1 MEHELIT
8 QIEPTRGS
16 RSNAADGAVLSIP
29 SKSNLSEVAFF
40 KASDEVSLGPGLG
53 FTTSSIIDQ
62 LTSFH
67 GYLASGVFI
76 RLQMLALGRKHL
88 GVDEGERIHV
98 ECETYKCLP
107 DAFQYMA
114 GTTIGNK
121 GLIIR
126 DTGKLAATITRHTPP
141 WEDAPGV
148 RIIFDAQKAKR
159 FPKLHR
165 WHMKIEKV
173 PHDEVIPILMEAGNT
188 VYSYDLINIPVSPRL
203 KKPIAICTVCGES
216 FIQLDE
222 GINCCVDCS
231 K

>member
-16 RSNAADGAVLSIP
+16 HSHAVNGAVLSNP
-29 SKSNLSEVAFF
+29 SKSNISEAAFF

-76 RLQMLALGRKHL
+76 GLQMLALGRQLL
-88 GVDEGERIHV
+88 GVDEDMRIHV
-98 ECETYKCLP
+98 VCETYKCLP

-141 WEDAPGV
+141 WEDAPGI
-148 RIIFDAQKAKR
+148 RIIFDTEKAKR
-159 FPKLHR
+159 FPKLYR

-188 VYSYDLINIPVSPRL
+188 IYSYDLINVPVSARQ
-203 KKPIAICTVCGES
+203 KNPITICTVCGES
-216 FIQLDE
+216 FIQLEE
-222 GINCCVDCS
+222 GISCCVDCS